1 MPDTVY
7 CHYCHI
13 QHPRE
18 EMRLVVTK
26 TGKRWRCSN
35 SLKTMAKAV
44 KDIASRD
51 SYGREKTDA
60 NKAEA
65 KLMRQAQN
73 TGD

>member
-1 MPDTVY
+1 
-7 CHYCHI
+7 
-13 QHPRE
+13 
-18 EMRLVVTK
+18 MRLAVTK
-26 TGKRWRCSN
+26 TGKRWRCAN
-35 SLKTMAKAV
+35 SLKAVAKAA

-65 KLMRQAQN
+65 RLMRQAQN